1 MRRARWA
8 DFNGDGIGDII
19 VGAPGADA
27 DIGRAYVVYGNA
39 SGIGESFDLS
49 DVENGDGVGLLL
61 SGSSG
66 GKFSHSIGYAV
77 AAAGYVYRMYIIT
90 WEYSNQNQTWCIN
103 IGEYNV
109 VWVHPWF

>member
-1 MRRARWA
+1 MRLARPA

-27 DIGRAYVVYGNA
+27 NVGRAYVVYGNA

-77 AAAGYVYRMYIIT
+77 AAAGCVLLL
-90 WEYSNQNQTWCIN
+90 
-103 IGEYNV
+103 
-109 VWVHPWF
+109 